1 MDDIA
6 NPDLALAVE
15 IAGGKRALAAALGV
29 SRQALYRWV
38 EGSAR
43 APSEALLLDA
53 AAQALGL
60 DLQQLADDERR
71 LVDER
76 ASAPR
81 VILPRALRAWRR
93 RVAERRAVLE
103 RRAEALERRSDLLSD
118 WELSVAL
125 REGRVP

>member
-1 MDDIA
+1 MSNDIA
-6 NPDLALAVE
+6 NPDLALAIE
-15 IAGGKRALAAALGV
+15 IAGGKKALAAALGV

-60 DLQQLADDERR
+60 DLQRHGEDELRLDDER
-71 LVDER
+71 
-76 ASAPR
+76 AGPR
-81 VILPRALRAWRR
+81 PLTLRALRAWRR
-93 RVAERRAVLE
+93 RVAERQAVLE
-103 RRAEALERRSDLLSD
+103 WRAQALERRSDLLSD